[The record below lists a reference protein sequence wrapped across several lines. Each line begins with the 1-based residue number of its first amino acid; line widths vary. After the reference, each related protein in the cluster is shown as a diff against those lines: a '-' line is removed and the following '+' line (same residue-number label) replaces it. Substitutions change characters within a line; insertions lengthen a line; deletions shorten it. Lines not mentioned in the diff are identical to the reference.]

1 MSFMDSIK
9 TCFGK
14 YVTFQGRAS
23 RSEFWWFAVFI
34 WIGVLL
40 LQGFM
45 YMSFDTEGM
54 MAAAQDGS
62 FDTGMSFA
70 LPIVPLILII
80 VFILVTFLPNLSVM
94 VRRLHDTNHSG
105 WWYWIAL
112 IPLIGLLVL
121 LYFFV
126 SKGTDGDN
134 DFGPDPLA

>member
-1 MSFMDSIK
+1 MSFMESIK

-45 YMSFDTEGM
+45 YMSIDTDGM

-62 FDTGMSFA
+62 FNSGMSLA

-80 VFILVTFLPNLSVM
+80 VFVLVTFLPNLSVM

-112 IPLIGLLVL
+112 IPLLGLLIL